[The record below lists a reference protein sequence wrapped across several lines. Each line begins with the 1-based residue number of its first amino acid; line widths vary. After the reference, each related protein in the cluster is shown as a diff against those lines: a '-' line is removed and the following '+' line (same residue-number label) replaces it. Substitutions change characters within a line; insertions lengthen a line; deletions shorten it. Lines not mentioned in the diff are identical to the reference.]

1 MQPYLKKGRIT
12 NKHFNYTI
20 MKKIFLLAFAAV
32 LLLGSTQSVNAQ
44 LSDEEYNYVTMD
56 LRGILNLTM
65 TTNPQVDFTFKTIQE
80 YQQGITR
87 FNATQLE
94 VDATLAWDLFAYCN
108 TDEWTQVEAYSTNGN
123 NGLPAE
129 ILHMKSSVVN
139 TATTTENFD
148 AFVSLKGLTN
158 SGVVGGAPAAA
169 TQFLAGMVGTGVGE
183 SFLPGTANSNPT
195 THKFRIDMR
204 LKPGIPATF
213 PSSSVLLTTTG
224 NNEPFAMAGYYY
236 MEIVYSLVEDL

>member
-1 MQPYLKKGRIT
+1 M
-12 NKHFNYTI
+12 NKLGALI
-20 MKKIFLLAFAAV
+20 IAVV
-32 LLLGSTQSVNAQ
+32 LLLGSFQSITAQ

-94 VDATLAWDLFAYCN
+94 VDATLAWDLFVYAS
-108 TDEWTQVEAYSTNGN
+108 TDLWTQVEAYSTNGN

-129 ILHMKSSVVN
+129 ILHMKSSVAN
-139 TATTTENFD
+139 TSAAATDNLN

-158 SGVVGGAPAAA
+158 SGVVGGVPAAG
-169 TQFLAGMVGTGVGE
+169 TQFIAGAKGTAAGE
-183 SFLPGTANSNPT
+183 SFAPGTAASNPD

-213 PSSSVLLTTTG
+213 PQSTVTLASVG
-224 NNEPFAMAGYYY
+224 NNAEYAQAGYYY
-236 MEIVYSLVEDL
+236 MEVVYSLVEDL